1 MKQFDF
7 AIVGFG
13 IAAATITRELT
24 LRGRSVVVI
33 DSRKNTAT
41 AVAGGTLHPA
51 VLRYYNKVWRADEFW
66 PKAKSFYQ
74 SLEDEWQI
82 PLLRTNGLVRVFASE
97 EESSLWEEKRKDP
110 FWHNY
115 LNTLDQCESVSLPF
129 IHAPHGYGMSDD
141 FWRFDPAFL
150 LKTYRQKL
158 LEKGQY
164 ISAELSFDSPETL
177 FNQIMDL
184 GVQPQGI
191 VLAQGF
197 QQEFWPDL
205 PLGNP
210 INCKQGQ
217 YLIIEC
223 PGLNIRRTLKSK
235 FFIIPLGEDRYQ
247 VGATYPRVN
256 EPEAFEESQQR
267 IIRDLD
273 QLLDLP
279 YRIVDYKTGT
289 RPGTKD
295 RKPILGAFK
304 NIEDIYVIN
313 GLNSRGLLMAPLL
326 SSWLADFML
335 DDKTIPEEVSINRF
349 F

>member
-24 LRGRSVVVI
+24 LRGFSVIVL
-33 DSRKNTAT
+33 DSGKNSAT

-115 LNTLDQCESVSLPF
+115 LNPLDQCESVSLPF

-158 LEKGQY
+158 LETGQY
-164 ISAELSFDSPETL
+164 ISAVLSFDSREAL
-177 FNQIMDL
+177 YKQIMDL
-184 GVQPQGI
+184 GFQPERI

-210 INCKQGQ
+210 ITCKQGQ

-223 PGLNIRRTLKSK
+223 PGLNITRTLKSK
-235 FFIIPLGEDRYQ
+235 FFIIPMGEDRYQ
-247 VGATYPRVN
+247 VGATYPRSN
-256 EPEAFEESQQR
+256 EPWAFEESQQR
-267 IIRDLD
+267 IIRELD

-304 NIEDIYVIN
+304 NIEDIYVFN

-335 DDKTIPEEVSINRF
+335 DDKSIPEEVSISRF